1 MQRYLAGR
9 LLAFIPVLLGILTVV
24 FLLIR
29 MIPGDAIQLFLG
41 TQVEMTPTQM
51 TELRRVFG
59 LDKPVPLQYLDYL
72 GRVVR
77 GDFGVSLRTARP
89 VLPDILARLPVSFE
103 LAVAALAF
111 ASLIAVPLGA
121 ASALLRNS
129 WLDAG
134 ARVGG
139 LLGLSIPNFWLGTM
153 LILFVS
159 RYVRVSIGQ
168 YVAFSENA
176 MRNAQ
181 IMLLPAVALGVAIAA
196 VLLRYV
202 RSSLL
207 EVLAQDF
214 VRTARGKGLR
224 EVMVLTRHALPNAL
238 IPVVTVIGFQ
248 LGYLLGGTVVIEE
261 IFALPGMGRLAL
273 NAIFQRDYPLV
284 QGVVLIVAL
293 LFVTINL
300 IVDVLYAWIDPRIHY
315 D

>member
-9 LLAFIPVLLGILTVV
+9 LLAFIPVLLGILSVV

-59 LDKPVPLQYLDYL
+59 LDKPLALQYVDYL
-72 GRVVR
+72 GRIGR

-103 LAVAALAF
+103 LAVVALAL
-111 ASLIAVPLGA
+111 ATVIAVPLGA
-121 ASALLRNS
+121 ISAFLRNS
-129 WLDAG
+129 WVDVG

-153 LILFVS
+153 LILIAS
-159 RYVRVSIGQ
+159 RYLRVSIGQ
-168 YVAFSENA
+168 YVALTDDVV
-176 MRNAQ
+176 RNVE
-181 IMLLPAVALGVAIAA
+181 IMLLPAIALGVAIAA

-214 VRTARGKGLR
+214 IRTARGKGLR
-224 EVMVLTRHALPNAL
+224 EILVLTRHALPNAL
-238 IPVVTVIGFQ
+238 IPVVTVLGFQ

-273 NAIFQRDYPLV
+273 NAIFQRDYPVV
-284 QGVVLIVAL
+284 QGVVLCVAL

-300 IVDVLYAWIDPRIHY
+300 VVDILYAWIDPRIRY